1 MLLELEE
8 NLFKP
13 KKVIIVDLIQQ
24 KIGLIIIEKKIVRK
38 TFEMI

>member
-24 KIGLIIIEKKIVRK
+24 KIGLIIMEKKIVRK

>member
-38 TFEMI
+38 TFDMI